1 MAWLRFNCSK
11 RRGLNLSTH
20 AAMRNY
26 ILKCILK
33 LNKRGSFRDDE
44 WWVVGEAHL
53 LLSTTRIVVIVEA
66 KKKLFSF
73 LSTTPSEQA
82 RAKIYEL
89 EWTY

>member
-1 MAWLRFNCSK
+1 M
-11 RRGLNLSTH
+11 LS
-20 AAMRNY
+20 
-26 ILKCILK
+26 
-33 LNKRGSFRDDE
+33 GG
-44 WWVVGEAHL
+44 WWVRHT